1 MPASGQSAL
10 PPWEEVAMRVLT
22 MVVLAVSLILLGVTI
37 QASMKSNSA
46 VADSLLPPARRTGAP
61 GDAGTCITCHL
72 GTAGTPDGGIFIGL
86 STGATEYVPGQ
97 TDTVG
102 VVIGDFGQ
110 SRFGFELTVLKNSD
124 NTTAG
129 TLGNFSDPTV
139 YTSIQSAAGRTYI
152 SHTSN
157 GAVYPFDPTDGTFW
171 GVPTGIGWG
180 FVWTAPPQGTGPV
193 TFYVAGVAADGD
205 ADANS
210 ADYTYTNVL
219 TLQEAGTTDIEP
231 LTWGEIK
238 KRYR

>member
-1 MPASGQSAL
+1 
-10 PPWEEVAMRVLT
+10 MRVLT
-22 MVVLAVSLILLGVTI
+22 IVVLAVSLVLLGLSIHAAT
-37 QASMKSNSA
+37 KSTTA
-46 VADSLLPPARRTGAP
+46 VADSLLPPAGRTGAP
-61 GDAGTCITCHL
+61 PTGNTCISCHQ

-86 STGATEYVPGQ
+86 STGMTEYVPGQ

-129 TLGNFSDPTV
+129 TLANFSDPTV
-139 YTSIQSAAGRTYI
+139 YTSIQSSGGRTYI

-157 GAVYPFDPTDGTFW
+157 GAVAPFDPTDGTFW
-171 GVPTGIGWG
+171 GIPTGIGWG
-180 FVWTAPPQGTGPV
+180 FEWTAPPAGTGPV

-205 ADANS
+205 QSANS
-210 ADYTYTNVL
+210 TDYTYTNVL